1 MRIQEVSKKTGLSK
15 KAIHFYVNE
24 GLIQP
29 KKLENNYYEF
39 SDQEIVAL
47 NQIHL
52 FRMSGLSIQTIK
64 EIYNYPA
71 ATNFYLHRSFNQ
83 LKLEIAEKMNQLE
96 NLGMILETIPPNGTP
111 VDVGQIPVVQMK
123 SELDTSR
130 IDQMYP
136 SVDERMIAILLLA
149 PLMDIQVDE
158 YKTYL
163 WDKIFND
170 LKYQFKD
177 NLSILTKLIYS
188 LSGTQI
194 RECSLYQ
201 FNLMTELAEAQSLD
215 KYVSYM
221 MDCIKQM
228 CYDTELQQKWKLLYQ
243 PVLIPVKNFFKR
255 TSEKKRISQYNPL
268 FEKCSSQLS
277 IVIQQCL
284 NQLAETELKQ
294 QLLNKLDNQFI
305 LSEDVYTDLFILF
318 TFHKSIYAQCSIT
331 DIKNALN

>member
-24 GLIQP
+24 RLIHPEKTQ
-29 KKLENNYYEF
+29 NNYYEF
-39 SDQEIVAL
+39 SDQDISTL

-52 FRMSGLSIQTIK
+52 FRMAGLSIQTIK
-64 EIYNYPA
+64 EIYSYPA
-71 ATNFYLHRSFNQ
+71 ATNFFLHRSFNQ
-83 LKLEIAEKMNQLE
+83 LKMDIAEKMNQLE
-96 NLGMILETIPPNGTP
+96 NLKMILDSIPPNGTP
-111 VDVGQIPVVQMK
+111 SDVELLSVVEMK
-123 SELDTSR
+123 SEPDTFR
-130 IDQMYP
+130 IDQMHP

-149 PLMDIQVDE
+149 PFMDIQVDE

-177 NLSILTKLIYS
+177 NLRILTKLIYT

-201 FNLMTELAEAQSLD
+201 FNLMTELASAQSLD
-215 KYVSYM
+215 QYVDYM
-221 MDCIKQM
+221 MDCLVQM
-228 CYDTELQQKWKLLYQ
+228 CHDTELQQKWKLLYK

-268 FEKCSSQLS
+268 FEKCSTQLS
-277 IVIQQCL
+277 IVIKQCL
-284 NQLAETELKQ
+284 HHLSETELEQ
-294 QLLNKLDNQFI
+294 QLLDCLDHQFI
-305 LSEDVYTDLFILF
+305 FSEDVYTDLFILF
-318 TFHKSIYAQCSIT
+318 TFHKSIYAQCSLS

>member
-29 KKLENNYYEF
+29 KKCENNYYEF
-39 SDQEIVAL
+39 SDQEIMIL

-71 ATNFYLHRSFNQ
+71 ATNFFLHRSFNQ
-83 LKLEIAEKMNQLE
+83 LKMEIAEKINQLE
-96 NLGMILETIPPNGTP
+96 NLEMILETIPPNGTP
-111 VDVGQIPVVQMK
+111 VDVGQLPLVQMK
-123 SELDTSR
+123 SEIDTSR
-130 IDQMYP
+130 IDQMHP
-136 SVDERMIAILLLA
+136 SIDERMITILLLA
-149 PLMDIQVDE
+149 PFMHVQVDE

-177 NLSILTKLIYS
+177 NLSILTKLIYT

-194 RECSLYQ
+194 RESSIYQ
-201 FNLMTELAEAQSLD
+201 FNLMNELASADTLD
-215 KYVSYM
+215 KYVDYM
-221 MDCIKQM
+221 MDCIAQM
-228 CYDTELQQKWKLLYQ
+228 CTDTELQQKWKLLYL
-243 PVLIPVKNFFKR
+243 PVLTPVKNFFKR

-268 FEKCSSQLS
+268 FEQCSSQLA
-277 IVIQQCL
+277 III
-284 NQLAETELKQ
+284 NQTLKRLAETELQ
-294 QLLNKLDNQFI
+294 NQLLNCLDHQFTF
-305 LSEDVYTDLFILF
+305 SEDVYNDLFLLF
-318 TFHKSIYAQCSIT
+318 TFHKSIYAQCSLQ
-331 DIKNALN
+331 DINNAVS

>member
-1 MRIQEVSKKTGLSK
+1 MRIQEVSKITGLSK
-15 KAIHFYVNE
+15 KAIHFYVSE
-24 GLIQP
+24 GLIHP

-39 SDQEIVAL
+39 SDQEIATL

-71 ATNFYLHRSFNQ
+71 ATNFFLHRSFNQ
-83 LKLEIAEKMNQLE
+83 IKLEIAEKMNQLE
-96 NLGMILETIPPNGTP
+96 NLEMILETIPPNGTP
-111 VDVGQIPVVQMK
+111 FDVGQIPSVQMK
-123 SELDTSR
+123 TELNMNL
-130 IDQMYP
+130 IDQMHP

-149 PLMDIQVDE
+149 PFMDIQVDE

-177 NLSILTKLIYS
+177 NLGILTKLIYS
-188 LSGTQI
+188 LSATQI
-194 RECSLYQ
+194 RDSSMYQ

-215 KYVSYM
+215 KYVNYM
-221 MDCIKQM
+221 MNCIEQM
-228 CYDTELQQKWKLLYQ
+228 CQDTELQQKWKLLYT
-243 PVLIPVKNFFKR
+243 PVLVPVKNFFKR

-268 FEKCSSQLS
+268 FEKCSSQLA
-277 IVIQQCL
+277 IVIKQCL
-284 NQLAETELKQ
+284 HQISETQLKQ
-294 QLLNKLDNQFI
+294 NLLDCLDQKFHF
-305 LSEDVYTDLFILF
+305 SEDVYTDLFLLF
-318 TFHKSIYAQCSIT
+318 TFHKSIYAQCSLS

>member
-1 MRIQEVSKKTGLSK
+1 MRVQEVSKKTGLSK

-24 GLIQP
+24 ELIQP

-39 SDQEIVAL
+39 SDQEIVTL

-52 FRMSGLSIQTIK
+52 FRMAGLSIQTIK
-64 EIYNYPA
+64 EIYSYPA

-96 NLGMILETIPPNGTP
+96 NLEMILETIPPNGTP
-111 VDVGQIPVVQMK
+111 VDVSQIPVLQMK

-149 PLMDIQVDE
+149 PFMDIQVDE

-201 FNLMTELAEAQSLD
+201 FNLMTELAEAQS
-215 KYVSYM
+215 
-221 MDCIKQM
+221 
-228 CYDTELQQKWKLLYQ
+228 
-243 PVLIPVKNFFKR
+243 
-255 TSEKKRISQYNPL
+255 
-268 FEKCSSQLS
+268 
-277 IVIQQCL
+277 
-284 NQLAETELKQ
+284 
-294 QLLNKLDNQFI
+294 
-305 LSEDVYTDLFILF
+305 
-318 TFHKSIYAQCSIT
+318 
-331 DIKNALN
+331 